1 MPSDI
6 LRIGLIGVEHRAL
19 LAENWHRDPRTKI
32 VAGADVVPEYLAR
45 FQERY
50 ADSEPAVTEDYR
62 DLLARDD
69 VDAVGVFTPDNCHAE
84 HAIAAFEA
92 GKHVFCEKPM
102 AIDTEDADRMIGAWQ
117 RSGKRFMVGMNM
129 RYNDAYRNMKHIVDS
144 GQIGDVKA
152 VWVRHFVGFGGW
164 AYFHDYRA
172 NRGGSTGLLLQK
184 GSHDIDMIH
193 FLTGRYTQRVT
204 AMGSRDFFGGD
215 KPNDLRCE
223 DCDEAETCTEFSERE
238 RKSMCCFRQEV
249 DVEDHSMVL
258 MDMGDVRAAYL
269 QCHYATETVRNYVL
283 IGTLGRAELSN
294 NTITVTTQKANKT
307 KARAKSL
314 FATSTINVGA
324 APGGHGGAD
333 PQVCRDFVDLVLE
346 GRIPVATPQAGR
358 MCVAVG
364 CAATHSL
371 RNGNVAVDISPCPV

>member
-1 MPSDI
+1 MRVGI
-6 LRIGLIGVEHRAL
+6 IGPGGRGLAVGCLWIREGVA
-19 LAENWHRDPRTKI
+19 DI
-32 VAGADVVPEYLAR
+32 VAVSDLRVDGLERAKARLCEVAPNAEYYTDNA
-45 FQERY
+45 E
-50 ADSEPAVTEDYR
+50 
-62 DLLARDD
+62 LLARDD
-69 VDAVGVFTPDNCHAE
+69 LDLVIVATYDPYHAE
-84 HAIAAFEA
+84 PSVEVLNA
-92 GKHVFCEKPM
+92 GKDLFVEKPM
-102 AIDTEDADRMIGAWQ
+102 TQTIEDARRVVEAWRASGRLGVVGHELRHCNFIQYAKRRIAEGAIGRPIMAVTLDSCGRMGGFFRRWKT
-117 RSGKRFMVGMNM
+117 RVEER
-129 RYNDAYRNMKHIVDS
+129 IVS
-144 GQIGDVKA
+144 L
-152 VWVRHFVGFGGW
+152 
-164 AYFHDYRA
+164 
-172 NRGGSTGLLLQK
+172 TLQK
-184 GSHDIDMIH
+184 GTHHLDLQSYLMDARPKRV
-193 FLTGRYTQRVT
+193 FATAGRSV
-204 AMGSRDFFGGD
+204 FGGD
-215 KPNDLRCE
+215 KPNDLTCGV
-223 DCDEAETCTEFSERE
+223 CDEAGICTEFSERE
-238 RKSMCCFRQEV
+238 KKTMCCFRQEV